1 MGQPNP
7 IRHATRLTHLK
18 MTRFD
23 PQPVRL
29 TNPIDLTQ
37 PTHFATSTCLVNSQV
52 IPDHTSQHNYPLI
65 SYGPRIIDLLDFVK
79 KTLLKKKCLI
89 ILRKS

>member
-7 IRHATRLTHLK
+7 IQHATRLTHLK

-23 PQPVRL
+23 LRPVRP
-29 TNPIDLTQ
+29 TNPIDLTR

-52 IPDHTSQHNYPLI
+52 IPDHTSQNNYPLI
-65 SYGPRIIDLLDFVK
+65 SYGPRIMIIDLLDFVK
-79 KTLLKKKCLI
+79 KNSFLKKMFNCT
-89 ILRKS
+89 